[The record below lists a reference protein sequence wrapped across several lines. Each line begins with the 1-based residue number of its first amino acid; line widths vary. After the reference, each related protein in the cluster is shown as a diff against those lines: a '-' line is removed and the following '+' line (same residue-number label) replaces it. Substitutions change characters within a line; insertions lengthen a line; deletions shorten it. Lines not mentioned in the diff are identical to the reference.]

1 VPAVVL
7 RSATARD
14 AGADTGV
21 FLASRAAAMPWLP
34 NLHSTGETRWW
45 VEHVVLAE
53 CVTWLATDADGSLA
67 GCAGRRGSGNEEG
80 LPDLR
85 YGWPPPPGPAR

>member
-1 VPAVVL
+1 MPAVVL

-21 FLASRAAAMPWLP
+21 FLA
-34 NLHSTGETRWW
+34 
-45 VEHVVLAE
+45 E

-67 GCAGRRGSGNEEG
+67 GCAARRGSGNEEG

-85 YGWPPPPGPAR
+85 YGWPPPGPAR